1 MQSVDEQIAV
11 LESELSTLREQRTML
26 AAQEDAANRVRLE
39 ADRKAAQAELDRVQA
54 EAAAALKRVEE
65 LKARVNR

>member
-1 MQSVDEQIAV
+1 M

-39 ADRKAAQAELDRVQA
+39 ADRKAAQAEFDRVQA
-54 EAAAALKRVEE
+54 EAAAALKRMEE
-65 LKARVNR
+65 LEARVNS